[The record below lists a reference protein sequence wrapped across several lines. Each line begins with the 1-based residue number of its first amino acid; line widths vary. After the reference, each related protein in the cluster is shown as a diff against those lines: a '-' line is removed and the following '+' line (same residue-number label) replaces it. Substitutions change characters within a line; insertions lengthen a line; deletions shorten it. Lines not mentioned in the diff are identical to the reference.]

1 MFVQKAMFN
10 KALCFFQ
17 HSVKEEHVLGS
28 E

>member
-10 KALCFFQ
+10 KALCFF
-17 HSVKEEHVLGS
+17 STFREEEHVLGS